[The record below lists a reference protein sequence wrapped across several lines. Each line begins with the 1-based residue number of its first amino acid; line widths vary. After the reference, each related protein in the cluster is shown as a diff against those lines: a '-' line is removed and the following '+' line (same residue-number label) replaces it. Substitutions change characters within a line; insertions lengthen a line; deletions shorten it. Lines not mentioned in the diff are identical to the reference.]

1 MRLQSSFGYFT
12 VLVVLYSNFPDAEV
26 IEDAWERAEWLLMKH
41 FRQAVD
47 RTLSPDTRRTSWE
60 KITFLLQQLDGKY
73 L

>member
-1 MRLQSSFGYFT
+1 MG
-12 VLVVLYSNFPDAEV
+12 LYSHVPATVV
-26 IEDAWERAEWLLMKH
+26 IEDTWERAEWLLMKH

-47 RTLSPDTRRTSWE
+47 GTLPPDLRRASWE